1 MIIKGII
8 FIFILNLGL
17 LSYLFYPQSSIQ
29 TGRIYGVNHVS
40 GTYMQW
46 FTVNSLI
53 GFDIQGGC
61 CSFIPDS
68 WKNGEILS
76 VEWQVMNDPPIIKE
90 VSFSE
95 SISPTIL
102 PSNQIAFFRKN
113 VKLPSYSD
121 SCDLQFHFL
130 PCEEII
136 IIPSCQNLN
145 SSPLAIQEPLQ
156 KPLDRIPIE
165 CHINRQ

>member
-1 MIIKGII
+1 MTIKGIM
-8 FIFILNLGL
+8 FLILLIMGL
-17 LSYLFYPQSSIQ
+17 LSYLFYPQGSIQ
-29 TGRIYGVNHVS
+29 TGRIYGVNHVN
-40 GTYMQW
+40 GTHMQW
-46 FTVNSLI
+46 FTVNGLI
-53 GFDIQGGC
+53 GFDILGEC

-68 WKNGEILS
+68 WKSGETLF
-76 VEWQVMNDPPIIKE
+76 VEWQVINDPPIIKE

-102 PSNQIAFFRKN
+102 PSNQIEFFRKN

-136 IIPSCQNLN
+136 IIPSCKNLN
-145 SSPLAIQEPLQ
+145 YPPSSIQE
-156 KPLDRIPIE
+156 PLDRIPNE
-165 CHINRQ
+165 CHMKPAIR

>member
-17 LSYLFYPQSSIQ
+17 LSYLLYPQSSIQ

-40 GTYMQW
+40 GTHMQW

-53 GFDIQGGC
+53 GFDVLGEC
-61 CSFIPDS
+61 CSFIPNS
-68 WKNGEILS
+68 WKIGETLS
-76 VEWQVMNDPPIIKE
+76 VEWQVVNDPPIIKE
-90 VSFSE
+90 VNFSE
-95 SISPTIL
+95 SISPIIL
-102 PSNQIAFFRKN
+102 PANQIKLFRKK

-121 SCDLQFHFL
+121 SCNLQFHFL

-145 SSPLAIQEPLQ
+145 FPPLSIQE
-156 KPLDRIPIE
+156 PLDRIPHE
-165 CHINRQ
+165 CHISLQ